1 MEKSGV
7 RRKVVVLGHSGFLG
21 AGIYESFLKD
31 SDYETRGFSS
41 AQIDLSLPESISKL
55 HNFVDRNT
63 SVIMAASVLTK
74 NKDFSSFRKE
84 IDMFINLVDPDLL
97 SKIGHLIYIS
107 STSIYGRS
115 SDSLV
120 TELSLPRS
128 CNLYGLAK
136 FIGELI
142 FKRVCADNN
151 VALTILRPGIIY
163 GRGDFRSPLYRFIES
178 VRMGKDIEVFGDDS
192 TRLFWVHKTDLCR
205 IIKSICRDFK
215 TADYNIVSQENGVS
229 LAELAEAVFNVCG
242 AITGIKFKSG
252 FGVPLNLNF
261 DMSKFRADFVGFE
274 FTKLEN
280 GIKDYKEDKE

>member
-97 SKIGHLIYIS
+97 SKIGHLI
-107 STSIYGRS
+107 
-115 SDSLV
+115 
-120 TELSLPRS
+120 
-128 CNLYGLAK
+128 
-136 FIGELI
+136 
-142 FKRVCADNN
+142 
-151 VALTILRPGIIY
+151 
-163 GRGDFRSPLYRFIES
+163 
-178 VRMGKDIEVFGDDS
+178 
-192 TRLFWVHKTDLCR
+192 
-205 IIKSICRDFK
+205 
-215 TADYNIVSQENGVS
+215 
-229 LAELAEAVFNVCG
+229 
-242 AITGIKFKSG
+242 
-252 FGVPLNLNF
+252 
-261 DMSKFRADFVGFE
+261 
-274 FTKLEN
+274 
-280 GIKDYKEDKE
+280 